1 MQLFRLQ
8 HILVAEVEDVVVL
21 LATVVDYAKLRMR
34 LVLLLLQL
42 SEVPDHGEGRRVDRK
57 YPSVRKLKTRI
68 QKMITLPTRMTRMTI
83 TSPEDVAVVGAEAK
97 AVEKGNEQIPTI
109 YGTVNFPGGT
119 RHLIF

>member
-1 MQLFRLQ
+1 
-8 HILVAEVEDVVVL
+8 
-21 LATVVDYAKLRMR
+21 
-34 LVLLLLQL
+34 
-42 SEVPDHGEGRRVDRK
+42 
-57 YPSVRKLKTRI
+57 
-68 QKMITLPTRMTRMTI
+68 MTRMTI